1 MGTVNQIRIFYG
13 IGDVVTGLSGVE
25 LISFPNMIVEHLS
38 PETANISDLKDWFI
52 AMFQLDGNFYSV
64 TIQCL
69 YVTEINPVTY
79 ALRLAD

>member
-1 MGTVNQIRIFYG
+1 
-13 IGDVVTGLSGVE
+13 
-25 LISFPNMIVEHLS
+25 MIVEHLS
-38 PETANISDLKDWFI
+38 PEIANISDLKDWFI
-52 AMFQLDGNFYSV
+52 AMFQLDGNLDGNLYSV